1 MIFPRTGLNIIS
13 KYEHSKICL
22 NAFVGLSLQWLH
34 LPSYLTNNA
43 LKVAAKIL
51 DTFRNDQSHDQTGL
65 HMANLKSNA
74 TFMELAHTDRTLYVY
89 FKVLETWERLRDNPE
104 KLRSW
109 FDTLSSVNDQL
120 KLELLPFFIGVVME
134 KGDETVTLQGLK
146 VVIDLVRVRKDVSVS
161 VLPVLLYKMADDA
174 RPSIKLEC
182 LRGLPLMATTKVC
195 VILGI

>member
-1 MIFPRTGLNIIS
+1 
-13 KYEHSKICL
+13 
-22 NAFVGLSLQWLH
+22 
-34 LPSYLTNNA
+34 
-43 LKVAAKIL
+43 
-51 DTFRNDQSHDQTGL
+51 
-65 HMANLKSNA
+65 
-74 TFMELAHTDRTLYVY
+74 MELAHTDKTLYVY

-161 VLPVLLYKMADDA
+161 VLPALLYKMADDA

-195 VILGI
+195 AIFRLFT